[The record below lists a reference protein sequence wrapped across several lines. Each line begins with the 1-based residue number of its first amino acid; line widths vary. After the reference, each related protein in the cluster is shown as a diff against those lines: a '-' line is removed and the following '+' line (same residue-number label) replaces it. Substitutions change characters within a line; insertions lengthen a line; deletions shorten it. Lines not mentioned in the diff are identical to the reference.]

1 MKLYYKLTI
10 EEIAKAIGAKKRH
23 SNIYVDNISWNSKEI
38 SKNGCFFAIKG
49 KKHNGND
56 YVNEAIKNGASLIVS
71 DEDIYPSV
79 YFIKVDNVVKSLVM
93 LAKYYARNT
102 RIIGITGSV
111 GKTTVK
117 EMTKAVL
124 SQRYK
129 VIATKENENNEIGVA
144 KTLLSV
150 KDEDICIIE
159 MGMRAKGE
167 IGFLSEIC
175 KPETSVITNC
185 GSAHIGMLGTK
196 DDIFKAKTEILE
208 HTTNNCV
215 IPYENRFLKCKKY
228 GLNAIFVGNRGN
240 IESESVEYNKEGSAF
255 SVFENNKL
263 AGRIFLPSL
272 SEYNVTNSLFAYSVG
287 RLYGV
292 EHNEIKNGLKNFKNI
307 GYRERILKIA
317 EITFV
322 LDCYNASYEGM
333 KEAIKGFCN
342 YCHVNG
348 YRPNLILGCMR
359 ELGEKSYEYH
369 YRIGEYARDMEI
381 KELVSFGN
389 ESNGYIDGFSCG
401 KLFYKKSDIAKY
413 ILTNFCK
420 RDAFLI
426 KGSRGER
433 LEDIINEMKELLK

>member
-1 MKLYYKLTI
+1 MTFIDTYKQIMKEGYEKIVYSYDKTVGRYEYKPFLHANSDSWKEDFVEVLI
-10 EEIAKAIGAKKRH
+10 NNLLNYCYEPNEIGAMYNPNIPELRKYINKAIKDRLNRKTKQAQQDGLCG
-23 SNIYVDNISWNSKEI
+23 EL
-38 SKNGCFFAIKG
+38 
-49 KKHNGND
+49 
-56 YVNEAIKNGASLIVS
+56 LI
-71 DEDIYPSV
+71 DLI
-79 YFIKVDNVVKSLVM
+79 LRM
-93 LAKYYARNT
+93 
-102 RIIGITGSV
+102 
-111 GKTTVK
+111 
-117 EMTKAVL
+117 
-124 SQRYK
+124 
-129 VIATKENENNEIGVA
+129 ENENNEIGVA

-333 KEAIKGFCN
+333 KEAIKGFCES
-342 YCHVNG
+342 
-348 YRPNLILGCMR
+348 LG
-359 ELGEKSYEYH
+359 
-369 YRIGEYARDMEI
+369 
-381 KELVSFGN
+381 F
-389 ESNGYIDGFSCG
+389 
-401 KLFYKKSDIAKY
+401 
-413 ILTNFCK
+413 
-420 RDAFLI
+420 
-426 KGSRGER
+426 
-433 LEDIINEMKELLK
+433 DIISLTDSALVDIGGIIFLPFYS